1 MAENET
7 AADMLRLHDRRC
19 EPCQAGV
26 ERLKGPALRALLR
39 KLEEGW
45 QVVDELRLE
54 REFTFDDFREAL
66 AFVNL
71 VGQLAEEEGHHPE
84 MILSWGKVRV
94 RLWTHKIDGLHEN
107 DFILAAKIDRLPR
120 P

>member
-1 MAENET
+1 MAAKET
-7 AADMLRLHDRRC
+7 STDRMQLQNKRC
-19 EPCQAGV
+19 EPCQAGE

-39 KLEEGW
+39 WLDEGW
-45 QVVDELRLE
+45 QIIDDLRLE
-54 REFTFDDFREAL
+54 REFTFKDFREAL
-66 AFVNL
+66 AFVNR
-71 VGQLAEEEGHHPE
+71 VGRLAEEEGHHPE
-84 MILSWGKVRV
+84 MILNWGKVRV